1 MGGQQQHQQPLLE
14 VEDVTVSI
22 DRATVLEEVSL
33 AVQPGET
40 VALIGRNGAGKTTT
54 FRSVMGQT
62 SIRNGTIRVDGTDLT
77 DRPSRERIQ
86 HGIGFAPEDRRL
98 FTTLTVEDNLRMS
111 AWGKGDVDDDGFEAR
126 LERVLDIYP
135 EMEEFLD
142 RPAGQLSGGQQ
153 KMVTVGRALT
163 SDPDI
168 VLLDEPFEGLAPSVR
183 EQFREG
189 VERIKDLGI
198 SIVVAESNV
207 RHAGEIADHG
217 YVIERGEIVTDIGRD
232 EPIVDND
239 EIKRIFEGG

>member
-1 MGGQQQHQQPLLE
+1 MSQQPLLD
-14 VEDVTVSI
+14 VEDLDVTI
-22 DRATVLEEVSL
+22 DRATVLEDVSL
-33 AVQPGET
+33 TVQPGET

-62 SIRNGTIRVDGTDLT
+62 SIQGGSIRVNGTDLT
-77 DRPSRERIQ
+77 DRPSRERIR
-86 HGIGFAPEDRRL
+86 HGVGFAPEDRRL

-111 AWGKGDVDDDGFEAR
+111 TWGKGDADESGFRDR
-126 LERVLDIYP
+126 LDRALEIYP
-135 EMEEFLD
+135 EMERFLD

-153 KMVTVGRALT
+153 KMVTVARALT
-163 SDPDI
+163 SEPDI

-189 VERIKDLGI
+189 VERIKALGI

-207 RHAGEIADHG
+207 RHAGEIADRG
-217 YVIERGEIVTDIGRD
+217 YVIERGQIVTEIGRD
-232 EPIVDND
+232 EPIVDNE

>member
-1 MGGQQQHQQPLLE
+1 MSQHPLLE
-14 VEDVTVSI
+14 VEDITVSI
-22 DRATVLEEVSL
+22 DRATVLEEVSM

-54 FRSVMGQT
+54 FRTVMGQT
-62 SIRNGTIRVDGTDLT
+62 SIQNGSIRVNGTDLT
-77 DRPSRERIQ
+77 DRPSRERTR
-86 HGIGFAPEDRRL
+86 HGVGFAPEDRRL

-111 AWGKGDVDDDGFEAR
+111 TWGKGDADEDGFRER
-126 LERVLDIYP
+126 RDQVLEIYP

-183 EQFREG
+183 ERFRDG
-189 VERIKDLGI
+189 VDRIKELGI

-207 RHAGEIADHG
+207 RHAGEIADRG
-217 YVIERGEIVTDIGRD
+217 YVIERGEIVTTIDHD
-232 EPIVDND
+232 EPIVDNP

>member
-1 MGGQQQHQQPLLE
+1 MSQQPLLE
-14 VEDVTVSI
+14 VDDLNVTI
-22 DRATVLEEVSL
+22 DRATVLEDISL
-33 AVQPGET
+33 TVKPGET

-62 SIRNGTIRVDGTDLT
+62 SIQGGSIRVNGTDLT
-77 DRPSRERIQ
+77 DRPSRERIR
-86 HGIGFAPEDRRL
+86 HGVGFAPEDRRL

-111 AWGKGDVDDDGFEAR
+111 TWGKGDVDESGFRDR
-126 LERVLDIYP
+126 LDRALEIYP
-135 EMEEFLD
+135 EMERFLD

-153 KMVTVGRALT
+153 KMVTVARALT
-163 SDPDI
+163 SEPDI

-189 VERIKDLGI
+189 VERIKALGI

-207 RHAGEIADHG
+207 RHAGEIADRG
-217 YVIERGEIVTDIGRD
+217 YVIERGQIVTEIDRD
-232 EPIVDND
+232 EPIVDNE

>member
-1 MGGQQQHQQPLLE
+1 MSQQPLLD
-14 VEDVTVSI
+14 VDALDVTI
-22 DRATVLEEVSL
+22 DRATVLEDVSL
-33 AVQPGET
+33 TVQPGET

-62 SIRNGTIRVDGTDLT
+62 SIQNGSIRVNGTDLT
-77 DRPSRERIQ
+77 DRPSRERIR
-86 HGIGFAPEDRRL
+86 HGVGFAPEDRRL

-111 AWGKGDVDDDGFEAR
+111 TWGKGDADESGFQDR
-126 LERVLDIYP
+126 LDRVLDIYP
-135 EMEEFLD
+135 EMNEFLD

-163 SDPDI
+163 SDPDV

-189 VERIKDLGI
+189 VERIKELGI

-207 RHAGEIADHG
+207 RHAGEITDRG
-217 YVIERGEIVTDIGRD
+217 YVIERGQIVTDIGRD
-232 EPIVDND
+232 EPIVDNE
-239 EIKRIFEGG
+239 EIKRIFEGR